1 MFSAGAQRRRPLIG
15 LTPLIDVVFILL
27 VFFMLAS
34 SFLQWRVID
43 LDAGEAGGGTGK
55 GAILI
60 DILPDAVRFGA
71 RTVTLDEMAARVAA
85 RLQSHPQQKVL
96 VRPAPGVPLQRS
108 VDILDRLAAAGVRNV
123 SLVGR

>member
-1 MFSAGAQRRRPLIG
+1 MFSAGVQRRRPLVS

-34 SFLQWRVID
+34 SFLQWRTIE
-43 LDAGEAGGGTGK
+43 LDAGQASGGSGK

-60 DILPDAVRFGA
+60 DILPDTVRFGA
-71 RTVTLDEMAARVAA
+71 RTVTLAEMTARVSEQVQ
-85 RLQSHPQQKVL
+85 RDPGQKVL
-96 VRPAPGVPLQRS
+96 VRPAAGIPLQRS
-108 VDILDRLAAAGVRNV
+108 VDILDLLAQAGAKNV